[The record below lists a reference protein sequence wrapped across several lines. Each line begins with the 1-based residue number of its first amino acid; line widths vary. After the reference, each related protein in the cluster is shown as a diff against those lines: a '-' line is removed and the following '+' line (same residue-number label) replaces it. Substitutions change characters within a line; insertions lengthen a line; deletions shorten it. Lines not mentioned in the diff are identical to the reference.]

1 MTVDDLKR
9 KGWILVDGLWWRD
22 PKYPAA
28 HYREKDA
35 VEVQEG
41 RDKRHQ
47 KGGERDG
54 DMVRSQ

>member
-1 MTVDDLKR
+1 MTADDLKR
-9 KGWILVDGLWWRD
+9 KGWTPVDGGRWWRD

-35 VEVQEG
+35 MEVQEE

-54 DMVRSQ
+54 KE